1 MYAVIRRYT
10 VGRGSVDEL
19 LRRVDESA
27 APLIS
32 KIPGFVSYYAVKA
45 KDGRL
50 ASISV
55 FDTEAGADESTKV
68 AATWVKE
75 NAANY
80 SLSTPDITAGEVVV
94 HRGVAREAAVR

>member
-10 VGRGSVDEL
+10 VGRGSVDAL

-27 APLIS
+27 VPLIS
-32 KIPGFVSYYAVKA
+32 KIPGFVSYYALKT
-45 KDGRL
+45 KDGRV

-55 FDTEAGADESTKV
+55 FDTEAGTEESTKV

-75 NAANY
+75 NAASY
-80 SLSTPDITAGEVVV
+80 ALGTPDITAGEVLV
-94 HRGVAREAAVR
+94 HRGAAREAAVR